1 MNFLFIIPGFF
12 NIEPYQKLLYYND
25 LPLGSLQISS
35 YLKERNKIETDIIDM
50 RIEEERDSKWNPQS
64 NDLYKFEQ
72 HCEKVLESAAIQNFK
87 NIGISCYTSFQYLQT
102 KIIAEIIKKSYR
114 DKNVFVGGY
123 HPSAN
128 PHDFT
133 FKNSP
138 FDYIIINEAELILSK
153 YLSKNEN
160 ITTKK
165 SRETQIFREKRYID
179 VNELP
184 PPDYNLYLNKYP
196 YFDKYKFDLYTSRGC
211 PYQCTFCSIN
221 YRFRV
226 YSFEHFKNVFDEL
239 VQVVL
244 NQNKKYPKISFA
256 DQAFFSIPIKEKILD
271 YIIKQQLQESI
282 NFSCQSRIE
291 TIASDLSILNK
302 IKISKLIIG
311 YGLESADKSLLV
323 EMNKT
328 RNPNYYL
335 EMAEKIIQKYTEYE
349 LNYCRL
355 NVLCGFPGEDK
366 KSFNNTFKFLEE
378 NASHENIQIS
388 PSLFACYPNTPAFHN
403 MKKYEELYGS
413 EFNKRWWESK
423 KNQFK
428 LSVLRKCSHKYS
440 LKDLL
445 YDYKENYISILKI
458 FKFSN
463 FRDLATWKQFYSNWY
478 NELSSANQLKN
489 QN

>member
-35 YLKERNKIETDIIDM
+35 YLKERNKTKTDIIDM
-50 RIEEERDSKWNPQS
+50 RIEEERDSIWDSQS
-64 NDLYKFEQ
+64 KDLYKFEK
-72 HCEKVLESAAIQNFK
+72 HCAKVLESNQIQNFT

-102 KIIAEIIKKSYR
+102 KIIAEMIKKSYG
-114 DKNVFVGGY
+114 DKTIFVGGY

-128 PHDFT
+128 PHDFIY
-133 FKNSP
+133 KNSP
-138 FDYIIINEAELILSK
+138 FDYIIINEAELTLSE
-153 YLSKNEN
+153 YLSRNKNK
-160 ITTKK
+160 TSKK
-165 SRETQIFREKRYID
+165 SQPTQILREKRHIN

-184 PPDYNLYLNKYP
+184 PPDYKLYLSKYP
-196 YFDKYKFDLYTSRGC
+196 YYDKYKFDLYSSRGC
-211 PYQCTFCSIN
+211 PYQCTFCSVN
-221 YRFRV
+221 YRFRA
-226 YSFEHFKNVFDEL
+226 YSFENFKNVFDEL

-244 NQNKKYPKISFA
+244 NQNKKHPKISFA

-271 YIIKQQLQESI
+271 YIIQQRLQEFI
-282 NFSCQSRIE
+282 TFSCQSRIE
-291 TIASDLSILNK
+291 TIASNLSILNK
-302 IKISKLIIG
+302 IKTSQLIIG
-311 YGLESADKSLLV
+311 YGLESADKNLLI

-335 EMAEKIIQKYTEYE
+335 EMAEKIIQKYTENG

-355 NVLCGFPGEDK
+355 NVLCGFPGENE
-366 KSFNNTFKFLEE
+366 KSFNNTVKFLEE

-388 PSLFACYPNTPAFHN
+388 PSLFACYPNTFVYQRMN
-403 MKKYEELYGS
+403 KYEELYGT
-413 EFNKRWWESK
+413 EFNKRWWTSQ

-428 LSVLRKCSHKYS
+428 LSVLRKCSHNYS
-440 LKDLL
+440 LKNLL
-445 YDYKENYISILKI
+445 YDYKENYISILKM

-478 NELSSANQLKN
+478 NELSSANQLEN